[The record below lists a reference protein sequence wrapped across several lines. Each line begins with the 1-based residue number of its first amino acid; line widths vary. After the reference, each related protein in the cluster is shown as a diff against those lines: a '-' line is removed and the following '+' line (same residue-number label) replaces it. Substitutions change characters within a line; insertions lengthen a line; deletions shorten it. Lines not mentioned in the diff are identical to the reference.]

1 MQSNRLFSVSARLG
15 LVLAISLPLMSC
27 FHLSHFA
34 SEATDFNGQ
43 VAAAQ
48 DQTLLLNVLR
58 AANRFPMH
66 FTELSTL
73 SGTGT
78 LTAGGTLTVPFAT
91 LNGGTGT
98 FSAAPT
104 AMITKTPT
112 FNIAVLE
119 TQEFYRG
126 MLSPISQEQIGTYYE
141 EGLQPEL
148 VWTLMFGQI
157 AFQPSPTAKMIV
169 IENNFHPLKN
179 DNKKLKDERG
189 IERNLCP
196 AGTASEYD
204 CFKLVIRALV
214 DRHLATEQIKETTN
228 LGPALSEGAFNNLK
242 WLSGYDPKAVQFATI
257 SKDDCTAIDEGA
269 KEKKNPNSPNEPMVA
284 KDAKGS
290 KQSCSDLVKGLP
302 ADQQKQFYD
311 GTTLYRLQRE
321 ASDTRFC
328 FDEGLDNGLSTVDS
342 TDIPSII
349 KSIRIP
355 YKLLCKSRLPKNYK
369 PSEQEEKQR
378 PPMTLLFKFG
388 GADAKSQNQAGP
400 SIQVRPRS
408 TEGIIYYLGEITRCS
423 LHLDTGSTCPQK
435 VKIVDLS
442 HPPSEDI
449 LFDMEDLG
457 DRNTITASTRIR
469 VDWEGKHYQVKMDP
483 SGADRSGQVLR
494 ILTQLLALNRSA
506 KDFPTP
512 SIVPIISH

>member
-1 MQSNRLFSVSARLG
+1 
-15 LVLAISLPLMSC
+15 MSC
-27 FHLSHFA
+27 FHLNHFA
-34 SEATDFNGQ
+34 SEATDFNSQ

-48 DQTLLLNVLR
+48 DQTLLLNVIR

-78 LTAGGTLTVPFAT
+78 LTAGGSLTVPFAT
-91 LNGGTGT
+91 LNGGMGT

-104 AMITKTPT
+104 AMVTETPT

-157 AFQPSPTAKMIV
+157 AFQPSPTAKIVV
-169 IENNFHPLKN
+169 IENNFHHLK
-179 DNKKLKDERG
+179 DENKKLKEKDGSEKY
-189 IERNLCP
+189 LCP
-196 AGTASEYD
+196 EGTASEYE
-204 CFKLVIRALV
+204 CFKSVIRALV
-214 DRHLATEQIKETTN
+214 DRHLATEQVKETSN
-228 LGPALSEGAFNNLK
+228 LGPALSQHAFNNLK
-242 WLSGYDPKAVQFATI
+242 WLSGYDPKAIRIASI
-257 SKDDCTAIDEGA
+257 SKEDC
-269 KEKKNPNSPNEPMVA
+269 KEISEDLKDRKNPNDQ
-284 KDAKGS
+284 KDPRDPKET
-290 KQSCSDLVKGLP
+290 KETCEDVVKGLP
-302 ADQQKQFYD
+302 VDQRKEFYD

-321 ASDTRFC
+321 TTDTRFC
-328 FDEGLDNGLSTVDS
+328 FDEELNNGQRAVDS

-369 PSEQEEKQR
+369 PTEMEETQR
-378 PPMTLLFKFG
+378 PPITLLFNFG
-388 GADAKSQNQAGP
+388 GADAKSQNEAGP

-408 TEGIIYYLGEITRCS
+408 TEGIIYYLGEIARCS
-423 LHLDTGSTCPQK
+423 LRLDKKSPCPQK

-442 HPPSEDI
+442 HPVSENI

-457 DRNTITASTRIR
+457 DPNTIIAKKRIR
-469 VDWEGKHYQVKMDP
+469 IDWDGNHYQVNMDP
-483 SGADRSGQVLR
+483 SGTDRSGQVLR
-494 ILTQLLALNRSA
+494 VLTQLLALNRSA

>member
-1 MQSNRLFSVSARLG
+1 MKNNPLFSVSVRLG
-15 LVLAISLPLMSC
+15 LVIATCLPLMSC
-27 FHLSHFA
+27 FHLNHFA

-48 DQTLLLNVLR
+48 DQTLLLNVIR

-91 LNGGTGT
+91 LNGGMGT

-104 AMITKTPT
+104 AMVTETPT

-169 IENNFHPLKN
+169 IENNFHPLKD
-179 DNKKLKDERG
+179 DNKVLIEKDG
-189 IERNLCP
+189 TKKNLCP
-196 AGTASEYD
+196 TGSASEYE
-204 CFKLVIRALV
+204 CFKAVIRALV
-214 DRHLATEQIKETTN
+214 DRHLATEQVKETSN
-228 LGPALSEGAFNNLK
+228 LGPALSQNAFDNLK
-242 WLSGYDPKAVQFATI
+242 WLSGYDPKAIKIASI
-257 SKDDCTAIDEGA
+257 SKEDCKAINEGS
-269 KEKKNPNSPNEPMVA
+269 KDKKNP
-284 KDAKGS
+284 KDPKDS
-290 KQSCSDLVKGLP
+290 KESCEDVVKGLP
-302 ADQQKQFYD
+302 SDQQKLFLE
-311 GTTLYRLQRE
+311 GTTLYRLQRDTT
-321 ASDTRFC
+321 DTRFC
-328 FDEGLDNGLSTVDS
+328 FDEGLQNGEASVDS
-342 TDIPSII
+342 KDIPSII
-349 KSIRIP
+349 RSVKIP

-369 PSEQEEKQR
+369 PTENEEKQGV
-378 PPMTLLFKFG
+378 PVTLLFNFG
-388 GADAKSQNQAGP
+388 GADAKSQNETGP

-408 TEGIIYYLGEITRCS
+408 TEGIIYYLGEIARCS
-423 LHLDTGSTCPQK
+423 LNLDKKSPCPQK

-442 HPPSEDI
+442 HSGSENT

-457 DRNTITASTRIR
+457 DPKTKVANTRIL
-469 VDWEGKHYQVKMDP
+469 VDWEKNHYQVNMDP
-483 SGADRSGQVLR
+483 SGTDRSGQVLR